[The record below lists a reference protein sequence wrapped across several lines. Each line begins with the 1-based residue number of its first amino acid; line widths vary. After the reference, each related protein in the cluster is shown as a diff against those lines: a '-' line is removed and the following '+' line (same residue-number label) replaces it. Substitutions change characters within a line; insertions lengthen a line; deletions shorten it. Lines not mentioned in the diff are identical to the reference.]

1 MVYEKRN
8 NRSSKGWWRNFFLI
22 FSGRVI
28 LSFFVSLSFFMSLN
42 VILLKEGEDKIFC
55 VGLLFHITQSDS
67 EESYFFVILTLSRSP
82 EPKPWAEALSRSPE
96 PKPWAY
102 AKGQRR
108 VCEGAAKGQR
118 RVSEGSAKGK
128 NLILNF
134 SSMSNNAKNP
144 VHRRKNFSCKINKF
158 LLKL

>member
-96 PKPWAY
+96 LM
-102 AKGQRR
+102 RR
-108 VCEGAAKGQR
+108 VSEGSAKGQR
-118 RVSEGSAKGK
+118 RVSEGSAKGLRRGRISS
-128 NLILNF
+128 LIFRLCPIMQKTLYIDEKTFLAKSTNF
-134 SSMSNNAKNP
+134 
-144 VHRRKNFSCKINKF
+144 C
-158 LLKL
+158 